1 MHNFTAVQGS
11 IRRGKNFKRKARQ
24 VVMAI
29 IRVIRGCGERHY
41 VRSGTVVFCRWWK
54 LFRRLQS
61 GIRRKTRLTIHGECH
76 SLANGGR
83 HVVASDAQIRPHLS
97 PLDTM
102 ELQQRTVVG
111 LVLLESATTC
121 APRKRF
127 LSAYFLENRPPPM
140 HTHTHTHD
148 IHLLASSNAS
158 HSLVSVDFL
167 SSSRIAFHSRTSVVD
182 FFFLRFYVLDSA
194 KGRDTIIHIC
204 GKQRACED
212 R

>member
-1 MHNFTAVQGS
+1 
-11 IRRGKNFKRKARQ
+11 
-24 VVMAI
+24 MAI

-140 HTHTHTHD
+140 HTHTHTHTH
-148 IHLLASSNAS
+148 IRHPLTRFKQRLA
-158 HSLVSVDFL
+158 F
-167 SSSRIAFHSRTSVVD
+167 SRIRRFSIFLADRFSFKNLSRRLLFSS
-182 FFFLRFYVLDSA
+182 FLRSRFRERQRHDNTYLWETAGMRRSLA
-194 KGRDTIIHIC
+194 KDAVFTRHC
-204 GKQRACED
+204 ASFSSLFSL
-212 R
+212 